1 MYFLIR
7 KKDYFLPFEFLPVA
21 LFLLLTL
28 FFSFE
33 RVVLAIVFFTPLAVT
48 LRELG
53 ISMQI
58 DLSLPTE
65 PIMAGT
71 LILMLMHQL
80 RGNFISK
87 AFLSHPISILI
98 FIQLFWI
105 LITAITSEMPL
116 VSVKFL
122 IARLWFL
129 GTAFFMASYLFNQDR
144 KSIIKF
150 LLAYILPLALV
161 IIYTLIN
168 HAAYA
173 FDEDTADWIVSP
185 FYNDH
190 TAYGAA
196 IAMFI
201 PVLVTFLLR
210 KDESLVFKPL
220 YMALLILFLTGVTF
234 SYARAAWLSLAVAIG
249 MASTI
254 ALKIKFRTILITLV
268 SLIII
273 FLSFQTEILRVLNK
287 NTTDSEGD
295 LSANVESMTNIKT
308 DASNVERLNRW
319 SCAIEMFKQRPW
331 LGWGP
336 GTYMFQYA
344 PFQKKSE
351 RSYISTNNGDNG
363 NAHSEYLGP
372 LAEQGI
378 FGLLIVIGLML
389 TVFSTGY
396 RYIYSIKKSE
406 KKLLAIGVLLGLC
419 TYFAHGFLNNFLDTD
434 KLAVPFYGFIT
445 ILICMDTENK
455 TKKEI

>member
-1 MYFLIR
+1 M
-7 KKDYFLPFEFLPVA
+7 
-21 LFLLLTL
+21 
-28 FFSFE
+28 
-33 RVVLAIVFFTPLAVT
+33 VLAIVFFTPLAVT